1 MKPAYH
7 FAVPLGLALG
17 GILSA
22 GCRTAAPFGPPQRSA
37 LAGGIIA
44 GWAPA
49 SRLAAAAMIERYGP
63 PDAVAEDGLG
73 WKDKARW
80 KKIVVRDRPAARFPD
95 PRASGLLEQTVS
107 YRMPEDKRLE
117 LAAFSG
123 AIRMSPD
130 GDTLTARADEEP
142 LNVLALN
149 LAVAIGR
156 GDIGPARARSSYRR
170 AVELSRAGKSSP
182 LMRELLFTPGP

>member
-1 MKPAYH
+1 MKPAYY

-17 GILSA
+17 GVLPA
-22 GCRTAAPFGPPQRSA
+22 GCRTAAPFGPAQRSA
-37 LAGGIIA
+37 LAGDIIA

-63 PDAVAEDGLG
+63 PDAVAADGLG

-80 KKIVVRDRPAARFPD
+80 KKIVVRDRPAARVSEARVP
-95 PRASGLLEQTVS
+95 GLLEQTVS
-107 YRMPEDKRLE
+107 HRVPEHKRGE

-130 GDTLTARADEEP
+130 GAALTARSDEEP

-182 LMRELLFTPGP
+182 LMRELLFPPHP